1 MCSIGFYADTAGSDW
16 AVADQVELGYL
27 RQYEPS
33 YEEPDEKPDFTAPKA
48 DVRAIPQEG
57 GSVEAVLMGAD
68 EEKGTADWHL
78 IASPAEGYRFVK
90 WVDGNEEEIVIS
102 TNPDYMT
109 VLNEDRSFA
118 AVFVKEETPKPDDT
132 PDPDDKPKPD
142 DTPNSDDM
150 PNPDNTLKPEDTS
163 KTDDTPKPDSTPN
176 QDDKPKPDHT
186 SKPGAIQKPGN
197 TAGVGNKTKP
207 GNSSNLQNK
216 SAKAAKTGDETQT
229 GIYLCLMTASGIAA
243 LGVFAKKGRKKD
255 RNKGE

>member
-1 MCSIGFYADTAGSDW
+1 
-16 AVADQVELGYL
+16 
-27 RQYEPS
+27 
-33 YEEPDEKPDFTAPKA
+33 
-48 DVRAIPQEG
+48 
-57 GSVEAVLMGAD
+57 MGAD

-142 DTPNSDDM
+142 
-150 PNPDNTLKPEDTS
+150 
-163 KTDDTPKPDSTPN
+163 
-176 QDDKPKPDHT
+176 HT

-197 TAGVGNKTKP
+197 TAGAGNKTKP